1 MLLFIPTHTT
11 VPRHTEAYM
20 PATLT
25 WRKAFCIKR
34 EAHKY
39 TRFFNISFI
48 SVVTLQCQL
57 MTHRYD
63 AAVVGCCTH
72 CAAKLFGGMIGFLLI
87 GLAAKS
93 KRCRVAQ

>member
-1 MLLFIPTHTT
+1 
-11 VPRHTEAYM
+11 M

-34 EAHKY
+34 KAHKY
-39 TRFFNISFI
+39 TSFFNFSFI
-48 SVVTLQCQL
+48 SAATRQCQL

-63 AAVVGCCTH
+63 AAVVGRCTH

-93 KRCRVAQ
+93 KRSVVAQ